1 MLYITGI
8 FFQMLEM
15 KEVTYRE
22 NTVRCNFIGLNK
34 YYIKYLYNK
43 IDNFFIKWC
52 IILYPFW
59 ACKYPLN
66 RSIADSVMKGTKC
79 CLLTKL
85 LLLFLIGQL
94 RCITKNFGPP
104 ELFKLRSFIGLLMR
118 DVRVQLIG
126 LSIIFVWYPD
136 HKGRFSVLN
145 PESKKLLLGSPKT
158 NIWTGTSFTPNNL
171 PAVYV

>member
-1 MLYITGI
+1 
-8 FFQMLEM
+8 
-15 KEVTYRE
+15 
-22 NTVRCNFIGLNK
+22 
-34 YYIKYLYNK
+34 
-43 IDNFFIKWC
+43 
-52 IILYPFW
+52 
-59 ACKYPLN
+59 
-66 RSIADSVMKGTKC
+66 MKGTKC